1 MVPKEGH
8 CSGSS
13 ESCLLGILSLY
24 AGLSAAFEQQL
35 RKRSSDMVIYVRSA
49 RRTIHHSG
57 SSVSGQNIQHSW
69 VTIMSQ
75 KATIPGDRIHL
86 PATFAASG
94 ALEYLSIGGLPPT
107 CEWRHPLD
115 GRYFDQYRV
124 NFTALNDPRLMLDLL
139 LAQDTPEWLVSYQ
152 NWKDFLAI
160 GTWETTGPTGFK
172 MKWHICVNIH
182 DGRIFR
188 VETNPDNLRLSL
200 KSNEEM
206 AARGEKDISAIKPI
220 SIAQLECAVFM
231 NSSPRQLMQS
241 FEIYFSFVNRDIV
254 SAEAFLESISRV
266 DSPAGENGTVWYL
279 LVANFLKQDEY

>member
-1 MVPKEGH
+1 
-8 CSGSS
+8 
-13 ESCLLGILSLY
+13 
-24 AGLSAAFEQQL
+24 
-35 RKRSSDMVIYVRSA
+35 
-49 RRTIHHSG
+49 
-57 SSVSGQNIQHSW
+57 
-69 VTIMSQ
+69 
-75 KATIPGDRIHL
+75 
-86 PATFAASG
+86 
-94 ALEYLSIGGLPPT
+94 
-107 CEWRHPLD
+107 
-115 GRYFDQYRV
+115 
-124 NFTALNDPRLMLDLL
+124 
-139 LAQDTPEWLVSYQ
+139 
-152 NWKDFLAI
+152 
-160 GTWETTGPTGFK
+160 